1 MEIIMLNQLSQTQWD
16 QNYMVSLQN
25 INLKCVGGRGYALLS
40 HKTKKEI
47 LRGQEEIFRQV
58 ENTGKTTCT
67 VKAEGTAG
75 DGVGGAERNEDRV

>member
-1 MEIIMLNQLSQTQWD
+1 MLNQLSQTQWD

-25 INLKCVGGRGYALLS
+25 INLKCVGGYALLS

-58 ENTGKTTCT
+58 ENTGKDNMYR
-67 VKAEGTAG
+67 EIRGRTAG
-75 DGVGGAERNEDRV
+75 DGVGGGAERNEDRV